1 MRGFGVGPRS
11 TGWRCLYR
19 LFVEP
24 DVLHAPAVVDAVDH
38 DGQAPDLGVPAV
50 PAAAEIKQWLGVV
63 LDEAALDVP
72 DDVLALFL
80 IGLARS
86 LLNHPVDLRVTIAV
100 VIADPAAGVVLV
112 KHRIGVVG
120 QRAS

>member
-1 MRGFGVGPRS
+1 MRGFRVGPRA

-24 DVLHAPAVVDAVDH
+24 DVFHTPAVVDAVDH

-63 LDEAALDVP
+63 LDEAALDVA

-80 IGLARS
+80 VGLAGTAGTPRS
-86 LLNHPVDLRVTIAV
+86 
-100 VIADPAAGVVLV
+100 
-112 KHRIGVVG
+112 
-120 QRAS
+120 RA

>member
-1 MRGFGVGPRS
+1 MRGFGVGPHS

-24 DVLHAPAVVDAVDH
+24 DVFHAPAVVDAVDQ
-38 DGQAPDLGVPAV
+38 DGRAPDLGVPAD

-80 IGLARS
+80 VGLAR
-86 LLNHPVDLRVTIAV
+86 LPLNQLVDFRVAIAV
-100 VIADPAAGVVLV
+100 VVADAAAGVVL
-112 KHRIGVVG
+112 
-120 QRAS
+120 